1 MRWWQPAN
9 PKARHAPLPEREGL
23 GVGRPARATPDRLC
37 GNRPTPYPSLSGRGE
52 EGLHRHASPIPN
64 KTRKSASGLPIRSP
78 PPSRAGPR
86 PKPRAHHAPSLEG
99 RGWGWVGQLEPRR
112 IDCAETNPPP
122 APPFQGG
129 EKRVYT
135 VTLAQSQTKP
145 GNLPQVF
152 LFAPLHHLA
161 QDHDRSLERT
171 MPPPWKGGV
180 GGGSASLSHAGSIVR
195 KLTHPSPSLPG
206 RGAAAYPITP
216 TRSSNNT

>member
-1 MRWWQPAN
+1 MLPSLKGRGWGWVGPLEPRRIDCAETDPPPTPPFQGGEKRVYTVTLAQSQTKPEN
-9 PKARHAPLPEREGL
+9 LPQILPFAPLHHL
-23 GVGRPARATPDRLC
+23 AQDQDR
-37 GNRPTPYPSLSGRGE
+37 SLE
-52 EGLHRHASPIPN
+52 HTMP
-64 KTRKSASGLPIRSP
+64 
-78 PPSRAGPR
+78 
-86 PKPRAHHAPSLEG
+86 PSLEG